1 METLITNKKDKLVE
15 YFINNPATEVHLREL
30 ARNVKISFPWVR
42 KIVGELTK
50 EGYLVR
56 KKQRGLVL
64 VKADR
69 DSVLF
74 RELKRSYNL
83 FSLYKSKLVNELVE
97 SYNKP
102 ETIVLFGSYSKGE
115 DTEESDIDIAI
126 ITERHKDVNLAVFE
140 RRLHR
145 KIKVLEIQRPSIE
158 KEFWNTLINGIVLY
172 GYLESK

>member
-102 ETIVLFGSYSKGE
+102 ETI
-115 DTEESDIDIAI
+115 
-126 ITERHKDVNLAVFE
+126 
-140 RRLHR
+140 
-145 KIKVLEIQRPSIE
+145 
-158 KEFWNTLINGIVLY
+158 
-172 GYLESK
+172 